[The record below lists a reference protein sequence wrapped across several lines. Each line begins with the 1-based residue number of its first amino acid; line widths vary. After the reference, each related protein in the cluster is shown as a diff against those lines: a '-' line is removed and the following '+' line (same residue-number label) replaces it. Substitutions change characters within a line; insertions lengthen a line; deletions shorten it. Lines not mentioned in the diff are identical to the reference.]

1 MKVLVTRTD
10 RLGDL
15 VLSLPVFAEIK
26 RVHPDWEVHALVA
39 PELVPLIENDPHVHS
54 VWVWSGHE
62 DRTQRRVLKDELAQQ
77 GFSAAVMLQY
87 RQELAIL
94 LRSAG
99 IKRRYGP
106 LSKFSSWFL
115 LNRGSWQ
122 TRSRRW
128 RHELD
133 FNLDLVRRLTG
144 SASCGDREM
153 VPQLHLSAGQRAGG
167 LEFRRQEAPAAKVM
181 AFIHPGSGGS
191 ALDWEP
197 RRFAGVANAL
207 AGHSSWR
214 VFLTGSGLDQGV
226 FGEILPHLK
235 PEVGVLLDRFPLRDF
250 LGILAAGDLLI
261 GPSTGPLHMAA
272 ALGLGV
278 VGLFPPV
285 LTMSPARWGPRSPL
299 SEVLVPE
306 VVCPADRTCQGPSC
320 SLYNCL
326 KKIYERD
333 VIATAL
339 AVTDRLLAA
348 RSLAAESEPEA

>member
-26 RVHPDWEVHALVA
+26 RARPDWEVHALVG
-39 PELVPLIENDPHVHS
+39 PQLVPLVENDPHIHS
-54 VWVWSGHE
+54 VWIWSGRE
-62 DRTQRRVLKDELAQQ
+62 DRAQRKELKKALAGQ
-77 GFSAAVMLQY
+77 GFSAAIMLQY
-87 RQELAIL
+87 RQELAKL

-106 LSKFSSWFL
+106 LSKLSSWFL

-122 TRSRRW
+122 ARSRHR
-128 RHELD
+128 RHEMD
-133 FNLDLVRRLTG
+133 FNLDLARRVTG
-144 SASCGDREM
+144 VDPSSEQACWPR
-153 VPQLHLSAGQRAGG
+153 LHLSSGQRAGG
-167 LEFRRQEAPAAKVM
+167 LEFRHQEAPEAEIM

-207 AGHSSWR
+207 AARPRWR
-214 VFLTGSGLDQGV
+214 VFLTGAAQDQET
-226 FGEILPHLK
+226 FGEILPHLQ
-235 PEVGVLLDRFPLRDF
+235 PEVGVLLNRFPLRDF
-250 LGILAAGDLLI
+250 LGVLAAGDLLI

-285 LTMSPARWGPRSPL
+285 LTMSPDRWGPRSPW

-306 VVCPADRTCQGPSC
+306 VDCPADRTCQGPGC

-339 AVTDRLLAA
+339 AVTDRLLAV
-348 RSLAAESEPEA
+348 RSDRTEPEPEA